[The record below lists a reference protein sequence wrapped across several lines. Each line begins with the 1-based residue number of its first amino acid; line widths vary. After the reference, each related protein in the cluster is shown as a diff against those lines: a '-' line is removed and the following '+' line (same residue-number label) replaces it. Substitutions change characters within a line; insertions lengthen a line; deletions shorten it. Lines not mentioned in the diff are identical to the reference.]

1 MLTHV
6 EALERFASRSASALS
21 RRCGTGCGAAR
32 CASANAIRSCS
43 REDTTLSKRAVCS
56 LSRVAALPSST
67 AVPTAAFRSASSA
80 SDTVAAREDQDA
92 IHSRARLNAA
102 VRAVRCVVG
111 VLSLNI
117 FAASGASPPVAPEE
131 LARAPYEQPEEHIQ
145 RDVLYE
151 APQHGRQQGQ
161 QPKAVAIRGRECS

>member
-92 IHSRARLNAA
+92 IHSRATRPLT
-102 VRAVRCVVG
+102 
-111 VLSLNI
+111 VLPHTEQQHVDRQLELLRKGW
-117 FAASGASPPVAPEE
+117 AEPVTAPHE
-131 LARAPYEQPEEHIQ
+131 R
-145 RDVLYE
+145 
-151 APQHGRQQGQ
+151 
-161 QPKAVAIRGRECS
+161 

>member
-92 IHSRARLNAA
+92 IHSRGRLNLLSSLRGGLSVAEYFCCIRRKPSRGSGGA
-102 VRAVRCVVG
+102 RSRA
-111 VLSLNI
+111 L
-117 FAASGASPPVAPEE
+117 
-131 LARAPYEQPEEHIQ
+131 
-145 RDVLYE
+145 
-151 APQHGRQQGQ
+151 
-161 QPKAVAIRGRECS
+161 

>member
-92 IHSRARLNAA
+92 IHSRGRLNAA

-111 VLSLNI
+111 ASSLSLNI
-117 FAASGASPPVAPEE
+117 FCCIRRKPSRGSGG
-131 LARAPYEQPEEHIQ
+131 ARSRA
-145 RDVLYE
+145 L
-151 APQHGRQQGQ
+151 
-161 QPKAVAIRGRECS
+161 